1 MKRVLHE
8 KKKKK
13 KKKKKIRWIIES
25 LVDIYKVRHT
35 LSL

>member
-13 KKKKKIRWIIES
+13 KRRRRES

>member
-13 KKKKKIRWIIES
+13 KKKKKKRRRES